1 MNSFDE
7 YSVKTTSAFF
17 CSEGYSVSATPYQY
31 DGIDLL
37 IENDKGIVGVEVKG
51 RSYSHDFFGDI
62 RVEQTKL
69 DSANEYIKE
78 GRCRA
83 VWVASLFSDGYLCL
97 GNIRNGK
104 PTTGIAPKTTCFY
117 DCGKV
122 EKQFIDVP
130 QQLVVQVAKTD
141 DGYSFKR

>member
-1 MNSFDE
+1 MNSYDA

-31 DGIDLL
+31 DHLDLL

-51 RSYSHDFFGDI
+51 RTFPSYQYGDI
-62 RVEQTKL
+62 MVEQTKL
-69 DSANEYIKE
+69 DSANEDIAN

-83 VWVASLFSDGYLCL
+83 VWLASLYTDDVLCL

-104 PTTGIAPKTTCFY
+104 KVVKNAPKTTCF
-117 DCGKV
+117 GNNNIV
-122 EKQFIDVP
+122 EKEFISCP
-130 QQLVVQVAKTD
+130 QQLKVQVIHTG
-141 DGYSFKR
+141 DGYKFKR